1 MKVSL
6 LTLSSFMLTILLPQQ
21 SAALKCGIKGITE
34 PCIGDTDIRYNPDVS
49 YDIKEQDNFWARYE
63 GLYIGDQSSILAY
76 GKPND
81 EIYLPGV
88 PRELGSW
95 NHCGIKSFTV
105 SKL

>member
-6 LTLSSFMLTILLPQQ
+6 LTLSSFLLTILLPQQ

-49 YDIKEQDNFWARYE
+49 YDLKEQNDFWTRYE
-63 GLYIGDQSSILAY
+63 GLYIGDDCSRGAD
-76 GKPND
+76 GTPDD
-81 EIYLPGV
+81 EIYLDGV

-95 NHCGIKSFTV
+95 NNCGMKSFTV